1 MVFILHFYAQ
11 INILSIVMK
20 EICKKKLYFPLFLFH
35 SIK

>member
-20 EICKKKLYFPLFLFH
+20 EICTKKLYFPFFLFH

>member
-11 INILSIVMK
+11 IDVHSISMK
-20 EICKKKLYFPLFLFH
+20 EICTKKCIFPIFLFH

>member
-20 EICKKKLYFPLFLFH
+20 EICTKKIVFFLSFCF
-35 SIK
+35 IV

>member
-20 EICKKKLYFPLFLFH
+20 EICTKNCIFLLFLFH

>member
-20 EICKKKLYFPLFLFH
+20 EICTKKIVFSSLFV
-35 SIK
+35 S